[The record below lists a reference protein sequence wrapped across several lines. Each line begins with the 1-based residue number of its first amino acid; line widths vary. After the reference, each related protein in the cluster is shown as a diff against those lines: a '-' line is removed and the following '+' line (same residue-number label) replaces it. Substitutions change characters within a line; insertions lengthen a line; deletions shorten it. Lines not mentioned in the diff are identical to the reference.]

1 MSTSLLST
9 NLYIPRPSQELVAR
23 ARLFDKLSEGLQRPL
38 TLVSAP
44 AGFGKTTLVCEWV
57 RQAGLPVAWVS
68 LDQGDNETVRFLSYL
83 ISALQHI
90 KSDIADDALAALQS
104 SHSPSKD
111 AILTAIINDVA
122 ALSDDFI
129 LVLDDYHVID
139 EKTVHEA
146 VDFLLDHMPPQMHLF
161 IVSRSDPPLH
171 LSRLRVQRQMVEV
184 RTADL
189 RFTKEEANS
198 FFNDLIGLD
207 LLNEDLEV
215 RTEGWIAGMQLAA
228 LSMEGRDDKREF
240 VISFAGSHRYLVDE
254 VLSRQSEAIQ
264 DFLCQTSILERFCA
278 PLCDV
283 VSGLSDSQSVLN
295 YLEQSN
301 LFLIPLDNERNWY
314 RYHHL
319 FTEFL
324 NQRLRET
331 QPDVIPE
338 LHLRASRWFEAEGLT
353 DEAITQAIS
362 ADDYERAVILIE
374 QVAASLVVTE
384 GFHTLINWVEKMPRD
399 ILSRHPR
406 VCIFYAASLMPI
418 GRWDA
423 ALPVLQIA
431 EENQELAPHTAVAA
445 YVNALR
451 SFQSTVRRD
460 IDNAISHA
468 KRAIEAVS
476 SRSDITGTIPSSE
489 DDILAL
495 SFATFSLS
503 TAYTVSG
510 MHVQANQILPDAV
523 ASNKEARNIT
533 MLVGALHRWFSNKV
547 VQGRLHEALRICH
560 EALETY
566 QEISKRIGDRRPRPS
581 VELSIQADFGHIQ
594 YEWNRL
600 NEAESHIAQAL
611 ELYELGGTNSPGF
624 RAYKMSALLKQ
635 ARGDLEGSLLQLRKL
650 DRLKPSVERAAST
663 PLIEWE
669 VLSMTLRLTLS
680 SNFPEIDYLI
690 SEVAGWIEARQSQVD
705 EEIEYYREPE
715 YLILSWLRLV

>member
-1 MSTSLLST
+1 
-9 NLYIPRPSQELVAR
+9 
-23 ARLFDKLSEGLQRPL
+23 
-38 TLVSAP
+38 
-44 AGFGKTTLVCEWV
+44 
-57 RQAGLPVAWVS
+57 
-68 LDQGDNETVRFLSYL
+68 
-83 ISALQHI
+83 
-90 KSDIADDALAALQS
+90 
-104 SHSPSKD
+104 
-111 AILTAIINDVA
+111 
-122 ALSDDFI
+122 
-129 LVLDDYHVID
+129 
-139 EKTVHEA
+139 
-146 VDFLLDHMPPQMHLF
+146 
-161 IVSRSDPPLH
+161 
-171 LSRLRVQRQMVEV
+171 
-184 RTADL
+184 
-189 RFTKEEANS
+189 
-198 FFNDLIGLD
+198 
-207 LLNEDLEV
+207 
-215 RTEGWIAGMQLAA
+215 
-228 LSMEGRDDKREF
+228 
-240 VISFAGSHRYLVDE
+240 
-254 VLSRQSEAIQ
+254 
-264 DFLCQTSILERFCA
+264 
-278 PLCDV
+278 
-283 VSGLSDSQSVLN
+283 
-295 YLEQSN
+295 
-301 LFLIPLDNERNWY
+301 
-314 RYHHL
+314 
-319 FTEFL
+319 
-324 NQRLRET
+324 
-331 QPDVIPE
+331 
-338 LHLRASRWFEAEGLT
+338 
-353 DEAITQAIS
+353 
-362 ADDYERAVILIE
+362 
-374 QVAASLVVTE
+374 
-384 GFHTLINWVEKMPRD
+384 MPRD

-566 QEISKRIGDRRPRPS
+566 QEMSKRIGDRRPRPS

-715 YLILSWLRLV
+715 YLILSWLRLVQGQTNEAIPILERLVHVAEESGRNGDLINYLALYVLARQNQGEDKCALNLLSRALALAEPEGYVRTFVDHGPPMQKLLELAVERSISPSYVSMLLDAFGQNEGQDESRDETATVLKPAPNSSVYSLQEELNEREMEVLRSMAAGLSNREIADRMYLSINTIKWHTSNIYGKLGVRRRAEAIARASGLGLLG